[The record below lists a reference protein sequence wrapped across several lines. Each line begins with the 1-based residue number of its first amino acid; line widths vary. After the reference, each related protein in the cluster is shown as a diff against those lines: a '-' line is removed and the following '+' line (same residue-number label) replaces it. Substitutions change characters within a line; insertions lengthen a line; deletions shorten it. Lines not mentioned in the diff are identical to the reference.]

1 MKTTSFNGWIAQKL
15 ASYLTAKEG
24 CIVEDMNTNH
34 GVVTT
39 TISDAFGYVY
49 QIEIKMIGRKNQVP
63 QTDAEL
69 KLFNIKAGG
78 F

>member
-1 MKTTSFNGWIAQKL
+1 MKTTSFNGWLAQKL

-24 CIVEDMNTNH
+24 CIVEYMDTNR
-34 GVVTT
+34 GIVTM

-49 QIEIKMIGRKNQVP
+49 QIEVKMIGRKNQAP
-63 QTDAEL
+63 QNDEEL